1 MNKRFSDKEL
11 YELRTHLQIDLV
23 IKNLMIPN
31 KVSEGFL
38 RFLCPSCNEFQAAVN
53 PKTNLAR
60 CFRCEKNMNTIEIV
74 MLAREAKFVDS
85 VKYLQKLALNS
96 NEHEAVVSSPRK
108 ESARLSTPLDSH

>member
-11 YELRTHLQIDLV
+11 YEIRTHLQINIV

-31 KVSEGFL
+31 KMSEGFL
-38 RFLCPSCNEFQAAVN
+38 RFLCPCCKEFQTAVN

-60 CFRCEKNMNTIEIV
+60 CFRCERNMNTIEIV
-74 MLAREAKFVDS
+74 MLARGAKFVDS

-96 NEHEAVVSSPRK
+96 NEPEVVVSLPPK
-108 ESARLSTPLDSH
+108 ESSRSSTPLDSH